1 MLDLSQQKA
10 HQELSILKKISEE
23 NGAFAA
29 VESDAFKEGGKGTIE
44 LSESIIKAT
53 DKETPKINYLY
64 NKDLPIKE
72 KVESLSEKVYN
83 ANGVKWSSQA
93 KKRIKEYEA
102 YGWGDLP
109 ICMAKTHLS
118 LSHDKSKK
126 GLPKDYIF
134 EISDVRASIGAGF
147 IYPIAGNIVTMPGL
161 PGKPRK
167 LDTDSKANII
177 GL

>member
-1 MLDLSQQKA
+1 MS
-10 HQELSILKKISEE
+10 
-23 NGAFAA
+23 
-29 VESDAFKEGGKGTIE
+29 
-44 LSESIIKAT
+44 
-53 DKETPKINYLY
+53 
-64 NKDLPIKE
+64 IKE
-72 KVESLSEKVYN
+72 KVNNLAKVVYN

-93 KKRIKEYEA
+93 EKRIKEYEA
-102 YGWGDLP
+102 YEWGDLP

-118 LSHDKSKK
+118 LSHDRSKK

-161 PGKPRK
+161 PGNPRK
-167 LDTDSKANII
+167 LDTNNNSEII